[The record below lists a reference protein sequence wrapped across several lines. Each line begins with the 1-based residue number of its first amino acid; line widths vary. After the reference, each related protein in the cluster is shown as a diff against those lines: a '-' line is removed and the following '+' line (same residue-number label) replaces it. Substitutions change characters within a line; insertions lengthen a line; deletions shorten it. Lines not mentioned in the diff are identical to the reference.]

1 MAREVIL
8 RDDIDGSHDDVKTVT
23 LSWGGK
29 NVEIDLSAENR
40 AKVDELLAPYLR
52 AGRRPRTSAAPA
64 PSLSKAE
71 RRRRSAVRTWAAEHG
86 IEVSP
91 RGPIPQHVIDQYD
104 AAELR
109 SLGEENSRA

>member
-8 RDDIDGSHDDVKTVT
+8 RDDIDGSHDDVKTVM

-29 NVEIDLSAENR
+29 NVEIDLSADNR

-52 AGRRPRTSAAPA
+52 AGRRPRASSAPA

-71 RRRRSAVRTWAAEHG
+71 RRRRAAIRTWAAG
-86 IEVSP
+86 QSVEVSP

-109 SLGEENSRA
+109 SLDEENSRA